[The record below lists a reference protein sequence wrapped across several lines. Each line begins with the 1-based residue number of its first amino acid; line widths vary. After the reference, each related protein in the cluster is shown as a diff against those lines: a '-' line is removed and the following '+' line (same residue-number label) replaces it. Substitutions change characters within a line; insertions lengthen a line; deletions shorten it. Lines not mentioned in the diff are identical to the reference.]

1 MKIQTEILGQNI
13 TVQFSR
19 LGDFYCV
26 ETMETV
32 CLPED
37 LEGGKVVEEI
47 FASLKEVL
55 IKEHNLGED
64 WKFFPDP
71 NTEIDF
77 FLSGIDEQ
85 FLPPEVAAYPENFWY
100 DHTDEVWCKIN

>member
-1 MKIQTEILGQNI
+1 
-13 TVQFSR
+13 
-19 LGDFYCV
+19 
-26 ETMETV
+26 METV
-32 CLPED
+32 SFPDD
-37 LEGGKVVEEI
+37 LETGKATEEI

-55 IKEHNLGED
+55 IKEYNLGED

>member
-19 LGDFYCV
+19 LGDLYCV

-47 FASLKEVL
+47 FTSLKEVL
-55 IKEHNLGED
+55 IKEHNL
-64 WKFFPDP
+64 
-71 NTEIDF
+71 
-77 FLSGIDEQ
+77 S
-85 FLPPEVAAYPENFWY
+85 
-100 DHTDEVWCKIN
+100 